1 MKRVQLGEREQIQGT
16 VASSV
21 NDELEENTQIKYGK

>member
-21 NDELEENTQIKYGK
+21 NELEENTQIKYGK